1 MYWLLLDANV
11 LSIELRDVLNVTLVF
26 LEAVQLDILLA
37 KSIPQD
43 IPYN

>member
-43 IPYN
+43 IP